1 MEITELDRPDDDGLM
16 TRLALLC
23 ERVDELLG
31 RLRDGGQVSPAD
43 LDAVQREA
51 VLIGFEKDPALFHPF
66 VATVPVHLN

>member
-31 RLRDGGQVSPAD
+31 RLRGGGEVSPAD

-51 VLIGFEKDPALFHPF
+51 VRIGFEKDPALFRPF
-66 VATVPVHLN
+66 VARAPVHFN